1 MRLLKHL
8 ARRLLDG
15 HACEKGVKRA
25 KTARLG
31 WREGPNQWMRCGQR
45 SSYRFMKVILHLRQ
59 KYKLKELLL
68 IVSHNR
74 TRMVGSRAETN
85 GQYIAMDDLVA
96 VGRKVLEA

>member
-1 MRLLKHL
+1 M
-8 ARRLLDG
+8 
-15 HACEKGVKRA
+15 RA
-25 KTARLG
+25 KKEQNVQRRQG
-31 WREGPNQWMRCGQR
+31 WAGGKDQTNGCDAANAHP
-45 SSYRFMKVILHLRQ
+45 YRFMKVILHLRQ

-85 GQYIAMDDLVA
+85 GQYIAMDDLAA